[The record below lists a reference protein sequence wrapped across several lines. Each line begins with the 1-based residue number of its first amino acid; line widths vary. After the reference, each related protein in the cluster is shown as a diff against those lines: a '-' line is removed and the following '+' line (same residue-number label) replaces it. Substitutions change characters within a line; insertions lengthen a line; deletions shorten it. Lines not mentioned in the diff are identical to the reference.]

1 MKERSWSR
9 FDQASLNSTILVL
22 VPTEDKAKLDS
33 YNLLAVVLEII
44 EDGTQYRLGTKSG
57 ILERYFHRNQ
67 FQVTLVNLMNRKD
80 VPMDITLS
88 VRSAAIKENTGK
100 GKDNQKW
107 YNFKL
112 LCHLRKGFFSKLSLP
127 GLQ

>member
-1 MKERSWSR
+1 M
-9 FDQASLNSTILVL
+9 
-22 VPTEDKAKLDS
+22 PTVNKAKLKS

-57 ILERYFHRNQ
+57 ILEGYFHRNQ

-100 GKDNQKW
+100 G
-107 YNFKL
+107 
-112 LCHLRKGFFSKLSLP
+112 
-127 GLQ
+127 